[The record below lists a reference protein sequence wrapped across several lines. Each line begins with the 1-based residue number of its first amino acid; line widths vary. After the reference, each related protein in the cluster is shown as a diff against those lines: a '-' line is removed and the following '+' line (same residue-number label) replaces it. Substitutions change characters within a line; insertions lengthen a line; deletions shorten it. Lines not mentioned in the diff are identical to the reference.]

1 MRGGEKVNTIDMLFK
16 QMPLATTAP
25 RLQQQLNQ
33 TSMTDNQTFKQLLNQ
48 SQPSDSISAEKISSH
63 QEIASIRQLVSGSL
77 GEMSEAN
84 LLLPLNDEGLIE
96 DISGLLL
103 TLPKSTDDLMQ
114 NVLPEEM
121 SSELAALLEEFGL
134 SIDDLDLL
142 NLGHYG
148 GWQSLQLVLLEISSL
163 LEESN
168 LEQLPN
174 KDWVQLLDRLSSL
187 PQDLRNALLSN
198 KLTNE
203 EEQLVKTLLTKFE
216 LKTIMAEKG
225 YSTHSKVTSED
236 LSKWLQQALSRQTPK
251 APQTFAESFAMSKDA
266 APLEQLTLQ
275 LSQTALTHQ
284 QTFNE
289 ELFQQFEQV
298 LAKMHVGK
306 GMLGHQQLTLQ
317 LNPHNLGQITIEM
330 SEIDGE
336 MYVKLIASSAGAKEA
351 LEANIRELRH
361 MFSPH
366 QVLIEQEEHVA
377 TVSPSD
383 LPDYQEQE
391 QHEPSHNDS
400 KSRSEDE
407 EDTNTRFSDLLYQEE
422 VSL

>member
-1 MRGGEKVNTIDMLFK
+1 MFFK
-16 QMPLATTAP
+16 QMPLATTP
-25 RLQQQLNQ
+25 SKVQQQLNQ
-33 TSMTDNQTFKQLLNQ
+33 TSMPDNQTFKQLLNQ
-48 SQPSDSISAEKISSH
+48 SQPSDSTNVLKVTSD
-63 QEIASIRQLVSGSL
+63 QQNASIRQLVSGDL
-77 GEMSEAN
+77 GEMSEAIT
-84 LLLPLNDEGLIE
+84 LLPLNDEGLIQ
-96 DISGLLL
+96 DVLGLLL

-114 NVLPEEM
+114 NVLPEEI
-121 SSELAALLEEFGL
+121 SSELAAVLEEFDL
-134 SIDDLDLL
+134 STDDLDLM

-148 GWQSLQLVLLEISSL
+148 NWQSLQLVLLEISSL
-163 LEESN
+163 LGETD
-168 LEQLPN
+168 LEQLTN
-174 KDWVQLLDRLSSL
+174 KDWMQLLDKLSSL
-187 PQDLRNALLSN
+187 PQDMRNALLSK
-198 KLTNE
+198 KLTSE

-216 LKTIMAEKG
+216 LKTIMSEKG
-225 YSTHSKVTSED
+225 YSTHSKVTPED

-289 ELFQQFEQV
+289 ELLQQFEQV

-317 LNPHNLGQITIEM
+317 LNPHNLGQITVEM

-336 MYVKLIASSAGAKEA
+336 IYVKLIASSAGAKEA
-351 LEANIRELRH
+351 LESNIRELRH

-366 QVLIEQEEHVA
+366 QVLIEQEEHVT

-383 LPDYQEQE
+383 LPNYQEQE
-391 QHEPSHNDS
+391 QHEASHRDS

-407 EDTNTRFSDLLYQEE
+407 EDTDIRFSDLLYQEE